1 MKTIKIIFA
10 TAFLLSTL
18 AIKAQTDTL
27 PKAGKDTT
35 KLNIGKTEVLIIE
48 DKKPGL
54 EVVDSTVEIIN
65 SDTIVSIAKR
75 PARKKKPTHVWMGLE
90 LGVNTLMNADRSF
103 SLTGA
108 DQPFSLDYGK
118 SISVGLNLFEKAIPI
133 VKNNFYLSTG
143 IGLEFNNFRFENK
156 SVILNPNA
164 TPLTVSYDNDTSSTR
179 QYTKNKLTTSYLN
192 VPLLLTFATNNKKG
206 KNTFHISVGA
216 MVGWKYLAHQKF
228 VYVEDGD
235 KKKDKEFDSFNTNPF
250 RFTAMARLG
259 YKHIGLF
266 ANYSLNPLFQK
277 NKGPELYPFTM
288 GLTFIL

>member
-1 MKTIKIIFA
+1 MKTIKTIFA
-10 TAFLLSTL
+10 AAFLLSTI
-18 AIKAQTDTL
+18 AINAQTDTL

-48 DKKPGL
+48 DKKPGP
-54 EVVDSTVEIIN
+54 EVVDSTVDIIN
-65 SDTIVSIAKR
+65 SDTIVSISKR

-118 SISVGLNLFEKAIPI
+118 SISVGLNLYEKTIPI

-143 IGLEFNNFRFENK
+143 IGLEFNNFRFESKNM
-156 SVILNPNA
+156 ILNPD
-164 TPLTVSYDNDTSSTR
+164 TIPLTVSYYNDSAGTR

-192 VPLLLTFATNNKKG
+192 VPLLLTFATNDKKG
-206 KNTFHISVGA
+206 KNAFHISVGA
-216 MVGWKYLAHQKF
+216 MVGWKYRAHQKM

-235 KKKDKEFDSFNTNPF
+235 KQKDKEFDSFNTNPF
-250 RFTAMARLG
+250 RFTAMARIG